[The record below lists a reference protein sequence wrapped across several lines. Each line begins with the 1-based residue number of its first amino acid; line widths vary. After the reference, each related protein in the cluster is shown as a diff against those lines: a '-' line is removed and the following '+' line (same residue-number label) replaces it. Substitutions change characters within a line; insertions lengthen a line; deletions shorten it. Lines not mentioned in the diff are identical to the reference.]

1 MKRLYSILAI
11 LMVFFSI
18 SEAQPSVKK
27 LGKSIFTLTTF
38 DKDGII
44 KSSDTYGVFVGSDGE
59 AISLW
64 TPFIHADSA
73 IVMNSNGE
81 IMEVVSIIGANELYN
96 VCKFKVK
103 GKTSSIEISKVPST
117 SGNKMWVLYNKENKL
132 TANECE
138 IEKTEP
144 FMDKYTYY
152 ILSMENAPEY
162 SGCPIINKDGE
173 LTGLFQRSGSSNSI
187 NAIDA
192 NFVDSINTKGLFI
205 GNSMYHQTGIRLNM
219 PKDKQEALIML
230 VMAKEQCDSAQYV
243 KYVDDFIQSFPT
255 EVNGYSTRAM
265 NLINAG
271 RYEEADNTMKTAIEK
286 AEDKADA
293 HAEYS
298 SVIYQ
303 KLIYSPDTTYK
314 AWTLDKALDEIK
326 KAYEISP
333 KPVFKHREAQIVYT
347 QGNYQTAYEMFF
359 NLTKADLKREE
370 LFFEAAQCKIQ
381 LNAPDTEVIEL
392 LDSAV
397 SACPKPLTN
406 ISAPYVLAR
415 GQIYDKMKE
424 YRKALADYNVYDTLM
439 LGNASDQFYY
449 TRFKCEVNI
458 KQYKQA
464 LNDIAHAAYLNPREP
479 IYLAEMGSLQLRLNQ
494 LDDAIKS
501 ADLCIKVSPEFP
513 DAYLIK
519 GLALI
524 HKKEKANGLEV
535 LQKAKELGDN
545 RAQELIDKYKN

>member
-44 KSSDTYGVFVGSDGE
+44 KSSDTYGVFVDSDGE

-103 GKTSSIEISKVPST
+103 GKTSSIEISKAPST

-230 VMAKEQCDSAQYV
+230 VMAKEQCDSTQYV

-381 LNAPDTEVIEL
+381 LNASDTEVIEL

-501 ADLCIKVSPEFP
+501 ADLCIKVSPDFP

-524 HKKEKANGLEV
+524 HKKEKTNGLEV

>member
-1 MKRLYSILAI
+1 
-11 LMVFFSI
+11 
-18 SEAQPSVKK
+18 
-27 LGKSIFTLTTF
+27 
-38 DKDGII
+38 
-44 KSSDTYGVFVGSDGE
+44 
-59 AISLW
+59 
-64 TPFIHADSA
+64 
-73 IVMNSNGE
+73 MNSNGE

-103 GKTSSIEISKVPST
+103 GKTSSIEISKAPST

-243 KYVDDFIQSFPT
+243 KYVDNFIQNFPT

-314 AWTLDKALDEIK
+314 TWTLDKALDEIK

-381 LNAPDTEVIEL
+381 LNASDTEVIEL

-524 HKKEKANGLEV
+524 HKKEKTNGLEV